1 MSSPRK
7 RGSRVGAVSDPRL
20 RGENRLVR
28 LLFLFVLFIFYSHTA
43 IADGLS
49 MHGEPALKEGFTSLP
64 YAKEDAPKGGELK
77 QSALGSFDTLNPF
90 TIKGKAA
97 QGLNYVYDRLM
108 ARSWDEA
115 FTLYPLIAESIDVPD
130 DRSSI
135 TFYLNPAA
143 KFSDGTPITTD
154 DVLFSFNTLK
164 EKGRP
169 NMRAVYKLVDKVEKF
184 DQRSVKFT
192 LGPVHDRETVMIIA
206 MMPVLSKA
214 YWSDKTFDTTT
225 LDIPVT
231 SGPYKIASIDPG
243 RRIVLERNKEYWAKD
258 LPVNK
263 GLYNFDRIT
272 TDYFRDDSVAL
283 EAFKKGDLSLRV
295 EQDPGRWA
303 KSYSASGPIIQ
314 ENLKHGRVERMW
326 GMIFNLRRSPFDDI
340 RVRKA
345 LSLMIDYDWI
355 NKNIFYGS
363 YKPTN
368 SFFANSNLAAS
379 GSPDDG
385 ELKLLEPYKSK
396 LPQEVFGPA
405 WKPENLSRDSQR
417 KADAL
422 LKEAGWII
430 KDGKRIN
437 AKTGKTFSF
446 EILLGSADD
455 EKIALAFKRSLARLG
470 INVNMRT
477 LDAAAFND
485 RLLGYEYDM
494 TLYFWQ
500 NTLSPGTEQMLYWG
514 CQSAKQPGRFNYS
527 GFCHPASDAIA
538 GNIPKVKTREEL
550 LTSTHALDR
559 ILTWE
564 HIAIP
569 LFYSGKDMVASSPS
583 ITHPEKAALYGNTLE
598 SWYHK

>member
-1 MSSPRK
+1 MKFLIRFL
-7 RGSRVGAVSDPRL
+7 AAIA
-20 RGENRLVR
+20 
-28 LLFLFVLFIFYSHTA
+28 LLFYANAALAGGI
-43 IADGLS
+43 S
-49 MHGEPALKEGFTSLP
+49 MHGEPALKDGFTSLP

-97 QGLNYVYDRLM
+97 QGMNYVYDRLM
-108 ARSWDEA
+108 ARSWDEP
-115 FTLYPLIAESIDVPD
+115 FTLYPLIAERIDVPD
-130 DRSSI
+130 DRSGI
-135 TFYLNPAA
+135 TFHLNPAA
-143 KFSDGTPITTD
+143 KFSDGSPITSD
-154 DVLFSFNTLK
+154 DVLFSYQTLK
-164 EKGRP
+164 KKGRP
-169 NMRAVYKLVDKVEKF
+169 NMRAVYKLVERVEKT
-184 DQRSVKFT
+184 DTAIKFI
-192 LGPVHDRETVMIIA
+192 LGPLHDRETVMIIA

-214 YWSDKTFDTTT
+214 YWSQKKFDTTT
-225 LDIPVT
+225 LDVPVT
-231 SGPYKIASIDPG
+231 SGPYKIASVDPG
-243 RRIVLERNKEYWAKD
+243 RKIVLERNKDYWAKD

-263 GLYNFDRIT
+263 GLYNFDLIT

-283 EAFKKGDLSLRV
+283 EAFKKGDLSLRI

-303 KSYSASGPIIQ
+303 KSYSESGKINQ

-326 GMIFNLRRSPFDDI
+326 GMIFNLRRAPFDDI

-355 NKNIFYGS
+355 NKNIFYGA
-363 YKPTN
+363 YKPTD

-379 GSPDDG
+379 GTPDEA
-385 ELKLLEPYKSK
+385 ELKLLAPYKST
-396 LPQEVFGPA
+396 LPIEIFGPS

-430 KDGKRIN
+430 KDGKRVN
-437 AKTGKTFSF
+437 AKTGKAFTF

-470 INVNMRT
+470 IQLNMRT

-514 CQSAKQPGRFNYS
+514 CEAAKQQGRFNYS

-538 GNIPKVKTREEL
+538 KNIPQVQTREEL
-550 LTSTHALDR
+550 LAHTHALDR

-569 LFYSGKDMVASSPS
+569 LFYSGKDMVASWPS
-583 ITHPEKAALYGNTLE
+583 LAHPEKPALYGNTME
-598 SWYHK
+598 SWYKKPE